1 MFLDEITK
9 EDMMLIQEFEE
20 KIINKLDDSTF
31 HLAVALVEKII
42 KKAGIS
48 MQVSDY
54 ENKNVRF
61 KFDDITFH
69 KTMKRGGR

>member
-31 HLAVALVEKII
+31 HLAVTLVEKII

-48 MQVSDY
+48 MHTNDY
-54 ENKNVRF
+54 ENKIVRF